1 MDKPRILT
9 VGNPRRQC
17 YNGFES
23 EGSERM
29 QQKLFSAKLE
39 ELNRALSEIEKRAAL
54 AQCCDHDALRE
65 EIGRLREQCLRCD
78 AQIQSW
84 AQSSRLKCM
93 QDLSQ
98 AELDFCALSERISQS
113 CAESENVEMSML
125 LAEFAIDVAVQ
136 AARRAQLAMLVAL
149 EQSNSEEEEIS

>member
-1 MDKPRILT
+1 
-9 VGNPRRQC
+9 
-17 YNGFES
+17 
-23 EGSERM
+23 M